1 LFSEPQVVTVWNSSS
16 RKSCLVE
23 QMIYKPRVP
32 DRSPPGYGRHGS
44 AAEAGTDPAAAA
56 NTPVWTNF
64 LAGPRLA
71 PSLALLIALLV
82 SLVLWAG
89 LFDIIHFLKVIS

>member
-1 LFSEPQVVTVWNSSS
+1 
-16 RKSCLVE
+16 
-23 QMIYKPRVP
+23 MIYKPRVP

-44 AAEAGTDPAAAA
+44 AAEAGTDPAAVA

-89 LFDIIHFLKVIS
+89 LFDIIHFLKIIS